1 MKCIIWC
8 FWKKKFQ
15 NVFTQYAFITVMQP
29 EREKYVMS
37 LWYESQRYWTVE
49 IKEQREA
56 DSKRKQGIYFNKS
69 TEARK

>member
-1 MKCIIWC
+1 
-8 FWKKKFQ
+8 
-15 NVFTQYAFITVMQP
+15 MQP
-29 EREKYVMS
+29 EREKHVMS
-37 LWYESQRYWTVE
+37 LWYESERYRTVE